1 MAQNAGG
8 GGGSLQKRQGGSGW
22 RLGFGP
28 TGHLGRMGAGVGW
41 RRGSRLGCLAWPVG
55 GLLLL
60 FLKKK
65 RFPFIIF
72 LFVNK
77 TFSNSFYIV
86 K

>member
-1 MAQNAGG
+1 MWAG
-8 GGGSLQKRQGGSGW
+8 
-22 RLGFGP
+22 
-28 TGHLGRMGAGVGW
+28 MGAGGGW